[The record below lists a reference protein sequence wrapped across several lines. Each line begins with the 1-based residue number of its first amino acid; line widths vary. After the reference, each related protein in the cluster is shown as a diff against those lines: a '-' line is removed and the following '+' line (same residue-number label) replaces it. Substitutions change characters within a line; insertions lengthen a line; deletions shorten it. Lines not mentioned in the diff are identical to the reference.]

1 MPCVI
6 DITITPQIISIA
18 ITLIYSV
25 LYLAPC
31 MGNALGK
38 IPDVI
43 FSLLPHLMKFIIFAP
58 IKTKLYSKGF
68 KKFPI
73 FSYEIR
79 GFREINVFQ
88 RMERYLTA
96 CAGDT
101 RKAMTLYRYN
111 L

>member
-18 ITLIYSV
+18 ITLIHSV

-43 FSLLPHLMKFIIFAP
+43 FSLLPHLMNFIIFAP
-58 IKTKLYSKGF
+58 IKTKPDSLIYRGYRDSTLCKDN
-68 KKFPI
+68 KKF
-73 FSYEIR
+73 S
-79 GFREINVFQ
+79 
-88 RMERYLTA
+88 
-96 CAGDT
+96 
-101 RKAMTLYRYN
+101 
-111 L
+111 